1 MSCTSN
7 VKTVGTAG
15 KRKKE
20 NTQKKG
26 PLASQH
32 PRMQQMLLLRA
43 PAILALF
50 AFLFSAYFGL
60 FWLISSHMVLLNQ
73 PKSAGFYTSRTAPL
87 PPRTDTDPQLAHTAA
102 AHHTHAL
109 NGVSCQRAQRRD
121 AHTTSP

>member
-1 MSCTSN
+1 MA
-7 VKTVGTAG
+7 KIVGTAG
-15 KRKKE
+15 GKNKKRKHS
-20 NTQKKG
+20 KKKPG
-26 PLASQH
+26 TLASQH

-87 PPRTDTDPQLAHTAA
+87 PPRTDTDPQLLR
-102 AHHTHAL
+102 HTHVL
-109 NGVSCQRAQRRD
+109 NEPTYNLQQ
-121 AHTTSP
+121 